1 MKEKNKFLQAASI
14 IMILC
19 AVLAILITAIN
30 TNAALSSISGLSPE
44 EQTAVEAQLSEGD
57 ITMDQVMT
65 AVSAIAYVGLGLT
78 IIFNIIKVIVGF
90 LGLKKADTSSKFFIV
105 WGIILLVFGVLSL
118 SSGILNPLGICN
130 LLGGV
135 AAPILFIIGGNQN
148 KKEAGAKNSAV

>member
-118 SSGILNPLGICN
+118 SSGILNPL
-130 LLGGV
+130 
-135 AAPILFIIGGNQN
+135 APVLFIIGGNQN

>member
-118 SSGILNPLGICN
+118 SSGILNPLGIYN

-135 AAPILFIIGGNQN
+135 AAPVLFIIGGYQN

>member
-118 SSGILNPLGICN
+118 SSGILNRLGICN

-135 AAPILFIIGGNQN
+135 AAPVLFIIGGNQN